1 MEMTMRRWLV
11 LICLLL
17 FCQTIEGQAQI
28 EAPPDQ
34 LSSSLADPAEL
45 ESFFD
50 GAVEALLKS
59 NKVPGATISVV
70 KDGEVFFAKGYG
82 YADVE
87 KRIPVDPKR
96 TMFRIASVS
105 KLFAWTGVMQLAEQG
120 KVDLDEDINAYLDFE
135 IPQTFPEPIT
145 LKHLLSHTAGF
156 EDRYRGLFGDGI
168 EDLLPLREIVAN
180 NIPARVLPPGRESAY
195 SNYGA
200 ALAGYIVE
208 RVSGL
213 PFEQYV
219 EDHIYA
225 PLGMTHSTFRQPVP
239 SELASDM
246 ATGHTYV
253 NGAFEGREFEYD
265 PAVADGAM
273 STSAVD
279 MAHFMIAHLQNGRFC
294 DHRIL
299 QEATAIQMHSRL
311 FAHHPRVP
319 GMAYG
324 FYEVDFNGQ
333 RGIGHGGDIFYFHTD
348 LLLLLKHNVGLFV
361 SFNSDSSSP
370 ARNQIV
376 DLFLDRYYPAI
387 SLTPV
392 EPATD
397 FAWRSSRY
405 TGYYRP
411 NRYAYESLE
420 KTALLATGDFK
431 VSTEEANDLFIE
443 GMGMHAR
450 IVEVEPLLFR
460 IVGGDLSIGSDVIGF
475 RKDASGDIVQM
486 FPTPV
491 MTLHKLPWYDTTAFH
506 RSLLGVCLVVFLA
519 VVIVAFR
526 NRKAA
531 KSQPPLARWR
541 RRLAVMVSLLNL
553 IFVVS
558 FCLMLLQALDTALI
572 PDSVFYLLTLPV
584 ISLLL
589 TAVLVMVE
597 ALVWRRGVVT
607 WSGRIF
613 GGLVCLAAVAYIYF
627 LNYWNLLGWHY

>member
-1 MEMTMRRWLV
+1 MKRWLHV
-11 LICLLL
+11 LCLLL
-17 FCQTIEGQAQI
+17 FCHTTEGQTQNVV
-28 EAPPDQ
+28 PPG
-34 LSSSLADPAEL
+34 SPSFSVNDPAEL

-82 YADVE
+82 YADAE
-87 KRIPVDPKR
+87 ERIPVDPEK

-120 KVDLDEDINAYLDFE
+120 KVDLDEDVNTYLDFE

-168 EDLLPLREIVAN
+168 EDLLPLGEIVAN
-180 NIPARVLPPGRESAY
+180 NIPTRVLPPGRESAY

-219 EDHIYA
+219 EDYIYA

-239 SELASDM
+239 SELASDL

-253 NGAFEGREFEYD
+253 DGVFEGREFEYD

-279 MAHFMIAHLQNGRFC
+279 MAHFMIAHLQNGRFGE
-294 DHRIL
+294 HRIL
-299 QEATAIQMHSRL
+299 QEATAKKMHSRF
-311 FAHHPRVP
+311 FAHDLRIP

-333 RGIGHGGDIFYFHTD
+333 RAIGHGGDIFYFHSD
-348 LLLLLKHNVGLFV
+348 LLLLPEHNVGLFV
-361 SFNSDSSSP
+361 SFNSDSGGE

-376 DLFLDRYYPAI
+376 SLFLDRYYPATAV
-387 SLTPV
+387 TPV
-392 EPATD
+392 EPPAD
-397 FAWRSSRY
+397 FASRASRY

-411 NRYAYESLE
+411 NRYAYESIE
-420 KTALLATGDFK
+420 KTALLAMGDFK
-431 VSTEEANDLFIE
+431 VTAAESNDLFVE

-460 IVGGDLSIGSDVIGF
+460 IVGGDLSIDSDVIAF
-475 RKDASGDIVQM
+475 RSDASGDIVQM

-491 MTLHKLPWYDTTAFH
+491 MTLRKLPWYDTTAFH
-506 RSLLGVCLVVFLA
+506 LLLLGACLVMFLA
-519 VVIVAFR
+519 VLIWAFW
-526 NRKAA
+526 NRKAV
-531 KSQPPLARWR
+531 KSKPPLARWR
-541 RRLAVMVSLLNL
+541 RRLAALVSVLNL
-553 IFVVS
+553 IFVVG
-558 FCLMLLQALDTALI
+558 FCLMLLQAMETALI

-589 TAVLVMVE
+589 TAGLVILE
-597 ALVWRRGVVT
+597 AWAWRRGAVT
-607 WSGRIF
+607 WSGRVF

-627 LNYWNLLGWHY
+627 LNYWNLLGWNY

>member
-1 MEMTMRRWLV
+1 MRRWLH

-17 FCQTIEGQAQI
+17 FCQTTEGQAQNN
-28 EAPPDQ
+28 APPGAP
-34 LSSSLADPAEL
+34 SSGPTDPAEL

-59 NKVPGATISVV
+59 NKVPGATISIV

-87 KRIPVDPKR
+87 KRIQVDPEK

-105 KLFAWTGVMQLAEQG
+105 KLFAWTAVMQLAEQG
-120 KVDLDEDINAYLDFE
+120 KVDLDEYVNAYLDLE
-135 IPQTFPEPIT
+135 IPPTFPEPIT

-168 EDLLPLREIVAN
+168 EDLLPLGEVLAN
-180 NIPARVLPPGRESAY
+180 NIPARVFPPGQESAY

-213 PFEQYV
+213 SFEQYV

-239 SELASDM
+239 SEMAPDM
-246 ATGHTYV
+246 ARGHTYV
-253 NGAFEGREFEYD
+253 DGAFEGREFEYE

-279 MAHFMIAHLQNGRFC
+279 MAHFMIAHLQKGRFG

-299 QEATAIQMHSRL
+299 QEATASQMHSRF
-311 FAHHPRVP
+311 FAHDPRVP

-333 RGIGHGGDIFYFHTD
+333 RAIGHGGDLFYFHTD
-348 LLLLLKHNVGLFV
+348 LLLLPEHGVGLFV
-361 SFNSDSSSP
+361 SLNSDSSSP

-376 DLFLDRYYPAI
+376 NLFLDRYYPAT
-387 SLTPV
+387 SPTPV
-392 EPATD
+392 APATD
-397 FAWRSSRY
+397 FTRRASRY
-405 TGYYRP
+405 TGYYRM

-420 KTALLATGDFK
+420 KTALLVMGDFK
-431 VSTEEANDLFIE
+431 VSAGRNDLFIE

-460 IVGGDLSIGSDVIGF
+460 IVGGDLSVGSDVIGF
-475 RKDASGDIVQM
+475 REDASGDIVQM

-506 RSLLGVCLVVFLA
+506 RSLLAGCLVMFLA
-519 VVIVAFR
+519 VLIWAFR

-531 KSQPPLARWR
+531 ESQPPLARWR
-541 RRLAVMVSLLNL
+541 RRLAVTVSLLNF
-553 IFVVS
+553 IFFVA

-572 PDSVFYLLTLPV
+572 PDSVSYLLILPV
-584 ISLLL
+584 ISSLLAAGL
-589 TAVLVMVE
+589 LIVE
-597 ALVWRRGVVT
+597 ARVWRRGLVT

-613 GGLVCLAAVAYIYF
+613 GGLVCLAAVAYFYF
-627 LNYWNLLGWHY
+627 LNYWNLLGWRY